1 MGMRIVA
8 VLLIVAMLPAC
19 FGYVNATGPTPER
32 LDALRAAPRPI
43 RVTLADARSVD
54 FREPL
59 IRSDSILEA
68 YEYGHGE
75 AVALADVTHIQ
86 DRDFQQW
93 RTAFLFAIPAAL
105 AGLIAL
111 LVAIGPMPPS

>member
-1 MGMRIVA
+1 MGMRITA
-8 VLLIVAMLPAC
+8 VLLIGALLAGC
-19 FGYVNATGPTPER
+19 FGYVNLTGPTPAR
-32 LDALRAAPRPI
+32 LDQIRAKPRPI
-43 RVTLADARSVD
+43 RVTTTDARHMD

-59 IRSDSILEA
+59 IRTDSIVEA
-68 YEYGHGE
+68 YEYGTGP
-75 AVALADVTHIQ
+75 AVALVDVAHIQ

>member
-1 MGMRIVA
+1 MRITV
-8 VLLIVAMLPAC
+8 VLLLVAMLPAC

-32 LDALRAAPRPI
+32 LDQLRAKPRPI
-43 RVTLADARSVD
+43 RVTTTDAHFTD

-59 IRSDSILEA
+59 IRGDSIVEA
-68 YEYGHGE
+68 YEYGEGQ
-75 AVALADVTHIQ
+75 AVALDQVTHIQ

-111 LVAIGPMPPS
+111 LVAIGPIPPS

>member
-1 MGMRIVA
+1 MRIVA
-8 VLLIVAMLPAC
+8 VLLLAAMLPGC

-32 LDALRAAPRPI
+32 LDALRAKPRPI
-43 RVTLADARSVD
+43 RVTLTDARHMD

-59 IRSDSILEA
+59 IRSDSVVEV
-68 YEYGHGE
+68 YEYGNGQ
-75 AVALADVTHIQ
+75 AVALEQVAHIQ

-105 AGLIAL
+105 AGLIAI